1 MKNRMLSKRVY
12 FTVSSLM
19 MLVLFMFQFS
29 GIIRKKYNNFDE
41 NKYAVS
47 EKNDLNKNNVF
58 TVLTDEDKVVKSIS
72 GYIVYIGD
80 INTKTGNTVYE
91 WCNYT
96 KRNLLVY
103 KTVSQYHRYNEKYP
117 DAILIDSDYV
127 NIDRDIDTFS
137 LLTDYGINL
146 VFCTLPS
153 YSEISENQR
162 FEQLCGISPHSESVN
177 ASGLK
182 LYSGFLFGGEA
193 WYTKENDPDGK
204 FQNMKLT
211 MPWYNTSNATKT
223 YMSAVVESEDGSK
236 IDNEDQPAVIW
247 RKSHDHAYVFCINGD
262 YIKDISGIGILTA
275 IMSESKDLDI
285 YPVVDSQSVIVNNF
299 PMFSFENDD
308 AVEKY
313 YLRNTS
319 SLLENVIW
327 PDISNLAE
335 STGARFTFMAAP
347 QINYSDNNLVS
358 VREMDYFFRLFS
370 EISSEAGLTTTRDDA
385 TSIDEKLTADAGIFS
400 NYLSNYKFTSIIA
413 RKDELENVL
422 SSKNSLIDDVN
433 TIITDS
439 QDYSGTK
446 LFSYVND
453 NVINVECPVTSDKY
467 TYSDDFRQRCFQT
480 ALAYTNIEFNMTGVC
495 NPDDEKEL
503 WNEEIKSKSTA
514 LTSYMK
520 NSKQFTKCSISQA
533 DKRIRE
539 FMAADYSYKQ
549 NSSYVSLDI
558 TGDQNTARFIVRLR
572 TGEVENVS
580 GAVCT
585 KVEKGVYLI
594 TAQSKHVEMTIKQE
608 GKDENMYCC

>member
-12 FTVSSLM
+12 FTVSALM
-19 MLVLFMFQFS
+19 MLVIFMFQFS

-91 WCNYT
+91 WCSYT

-153 YSEISENQR
+153 YSAISENQR
-162 FEQLCGISPHSESVN
+162 FEQLCGISPHRESVN

-204 FQNMKLT
+204 FQNMNLT
-211 MPWYNTSNATKT
+211 IPWYNTSNATKT

-433 TIITDS
+433 TIVTDS
-439 QDYSGTK
+439 QDYGGTK

-453 NVINVECPVTSDKY
+453 NVINVECLVTSDKY

-480 ALAYTNIEFNMTGVC
+480 ALVYTNIEFNMTGVC

-520 NSKQFTKCSISQA
+520 NSKMFTKCSISQA

-549 NSSYVSLDI
+549 NNSYVSLDI
-558 TGDQNTARFIVRLR
+558 TGAQETARFIVRLR

-594 TAQSKHVEMTIKQE
+594 TAQSKHVEMTIKTE
-608 GKDENMYCC
+608 

>member
-12 FTVSSLM
+12 FTVSALM

-91 WCNYT
+91 WCSYT

-204 FQNMKLT
+204 FQNMNLT
-211 MPWYNTSNATKT
+211 IPWYNTSNATKT

-262 YIKDISGIGILTA
+262 YIKDISGMGILTA

-433 TIITDS
+433 TIVTDS
-439 QDYSGTK
+439 QDYGGTK

-480 ALAYTNIEFNMTGVC
+480 ALAYTSIEFNMTGVC

-520 NSKQFTKCSISQA
+520 NSKMFTKCSISQA

-558 TGDQNTARFIVRLR
+558 TGAQDMTRFIVRLR
-572 TGEVENVS
+572 TGDVENVS

-594 TAQSKHVEMTIKQE
+594 TAQSKHVEMTIKTE
-608 GKDENMYCC
+608 

>member
-12 FTVSSLM
+12 FTVSALM

-117 DAILIDSDYV
+117 DAVLIDSDYV
-127 NIDRDIDTFS
+127 NIDSDIDTFS

-153 YSEISENQR
+153 YSAISENQR
-162 FEQLCGISPHSESVN
+162 FEQLCGISPHRESVN

-262 YIKDISGIGILTA
+262 YIKDISGMGILTA

-433 TIITDS
+433 TIVTDS
-439 QDYSGTK
+439 QDYGGTK

-480 ALAYTNIEFNMTGVC
+480 ALAYTSIEFNMTGVC

-520 NSKQFTKCSISQA
+520 NSKMFTKCSISQA

-558 TGDQNTARFIVRLR
+558 TGAQETARFIVRLR

-594 TAQSKHVEMTIKQE
+594 TAQSKHVEMTIKTE
-608 GKDENMYCC
+608 

>member
-58 TVLTDEDKVVKSIS
+58 TVLTDEDKIVKSIS

-117 DAILIDSDYV
+117 DAVLIDSDYV
-127 NIDRDIDTFS
+127 NIDSDIDTFS

-153 YSEISENQR
+153 YSAISENQR
-162 FEQLCGISPHSESVN
+162 FEQLCGISPHRESVN

-433 TIITDS
+433 TIVTDS
-439 QDYSGTK
+439 QDYGGTK

-520 NSKQFTKCSISQA
+520 NSKMFTKCSISQA

-558 TGDQNTARFIVRLR
+558 TGAQDMTRFIVRLR
-572 TGEVENVS
+572 TGDVENVS

-594 TAQSKHVEMTIKQE
+594 TAQSKHVEMTIKTE
-608 GKDENMYCC
+608 

>member
-47 EKNDLNKNNVF
+47 EKNDLNNNNVF

-117 DAILIDSDYV
+117 DAVLIDSDYV
-127 NIDRDIDTFS
+127 NIDSDIDTFS

-153 YSEISENQR
+153 YSAISENQR
-162 FEQLCGISPHSESVN
+162 FEQLCGISPHRESVN

-182 LYSGFLFGGEA
+182 LYSGFLFGSEA

-433 TIITDS
+433 TIVTDS
-439 QDYSGTK
+439 QDYGGTK

-503 WNEEIKSKSTA
+503 WNEEIKLKSTA

-520 NSKQFTKCSISQA
+520 NSKMFTKCSISQA

-558 TGDQNTARFIVRLR
+558 TGAQDTARFIVRLR

-594 TAQSKHVEMTIKQE
+594 TAQSKHVEMTIKTE
-608 GKDENMYCC
+608 

>member
-12 FTVSSLM
+12 FTVSALM

-91 WCNYT
+91 WCSYT

-204 FQNMKLT
+204 FQNMNLT
-211 MPWYNTSNATKT
+211 IPWYNTSNATKT

-433 TIITDS
+433 TIVTDS
-439 QDYSGTK
+439 QDYGGTK

-514 LTSYMK
+514 LISYMK
-520 NSKQFTKCSISQA
+520 NSKMFTKCSISQA

-558 TGDQNTARFIVRLR
+558 TGAQETARFIVRLR

-594 TAQSKHVEMTIKQE
+594 TVQSKHVEMTIKTE
-608 GKDENMYCC
+608 

>member
-12 FTVSSLM
+12 FTVSALM

-117 DAILIDSDYV
+117 DAVLIDSDYV
-127 NIDRDIDTFS
+127 NIDSDIDTFS

-153 YSEISENQR
+153 YSAISENQR
-162 FEQLCGISPHSESVN
+162 FEQLCGISPHRESVN

-285 YPVVDSQSVIVNNF
+285 YPVVNSQSVIVNNF

-433 TIITDS
+433 TIVTDS
-439 QDYSGTK
+439 QDYGGTK

-520 NSKQFTKCSISQA
+520 NSKMFTKCSISQA

-558 TGDQNTARFIVRLR
+558 TGAQDMTRFIVRLR
-572 TGEVENVS
+572 TGDVENVS

-594 TAQSKHVEMTIKQE
+594 TAQSKHVEMTIKTE
-608 GKDENMYCC
+608 

>member
-12 FTVSSLM
+12 FTVSALM

-91 WCNYT
+91 WCSYT

-204 FQNMKLT
+204 FQNMNLT
-211 MPWYNTSNATKT
+211 IPWYNTSNATKT

-433 TIITDS
+433 TIVTDS
-439 QDYSGTK
+439 QDYGGTK

-520 NSKQFTKCSISQA
+520 NSKMFTKCSISQA

-558 TGDQNTARFIVRLR
+558 TGTQDTTRFIVRLR
-572 TGEVENVS
+572 TGDVENVS

-594 TAQSKHVEMTIKQE
+594 TAQSKHVEMTIKTE
-608 GKDENMYCC
+608 

>member
-12 FTVSSLM
+12 FTVSALM

-117 DAILIDSDYV
+117 DAVLIDSDYV
-127 NIDRDIDTFS
+127 NIDSDIDTFS

-153 YSEISENQR
+153 YSAISENQR
-162 FEQLCGISPHSESVN
+162 FEQLCGISPHRESVN

-433 TIITDS
+433 TIVTDS
-439 QDYSGTK
+439 QDYGGTK

-520 NSKQFTKCSISQA
+520 NSKMFTKCSISQA

-558 TGDQNTARFIVRLR
+558 TGAQDTARFIVRLR
-572 TGEVENVS
+572 TGDVENVS

-594 TAQSKHVEMTIKQE
+594 TAQSKHVEMTIKTE
-608 GKDENMYCC
+608 

>member
-12 FTVSSLM
+12 FTVSALM

-91 WCNYT
+91 WCSYT

-204 FQNMKLT
+204 FQNMNLT
-211 MPWYNTSNATKT
+211 IPWYNTSNATKT

-413 RKDELENVL
+413 RKDELENVS

-446 LFSYVND
+446 LFSYVN
-453 NVINVECPVTSDKY
+453 NNMLNVECPVTSDRY

-480 ALAYTNIEFNMTGVC
+480 ALAYNNIEFNMTGVC

-520 NSKQFTKCSISQA
+520 NSKMFTKCSISQA

-558 TGDQNTARFIVRLR
+558 TGAQETARFIVRLR

-594 TAQSKHVEMTIKQE
+594 TAQSKHVEMTIKTE
-608 GKDENMYCC
+608 

>member
-47 EKNDLNKNNVF
+47 EKNDLNNNNVF

-117 DAILIDSDYV
+117 DAVLIDSDYV
-127 NIDRDIDTFS
+127 NIDSDIDTFS

-153 YSEISENQR
+153 YSAISENQR
-162 FEQLCGISPHSESVN
+162 FEQLCGISPHRESVN

-335 STGARFTFMAAP
+335 STGVRFTFMAAP

-433 TIITDS
+433 TIVTDS
-439 QDYSGTK
+439 QDYGGTK

-520 NSKQFTKCSISQA
+520 NSKMFNKCSISQA

-558 TGDQNTARFIVRLR
+558 TGAQDTARFIVRLR

-594 TAQSKHVEMTIKQE
+594 TAQSKHVEMTIKTE
-608 GKDENMYCC
+608 

>member
-47 EKNDLNKNNVF
+47 EKNDLNNNNVF

-117 DAILIDSDYV
+117 DAVLIDSDYV
-127 NIDRDIDTFS
+127 NIDSDIDTFS

-153 YSEISENQR
+153 YSAISENQR
-162 FEQLCGISPHSESVN
+162 FEQLCGISPHRESVN

-433 TIITDS
+433 TIVTYS
-439 QDYSGTK
+439 QDYGGTK

-520 NSKQFTKCSISQA
+520 NSKRFTKCSISQA

-558 TGDQNTARFIVRLR
+558 TGAQDTARFIVRLR

-594 TAQSKHVEMTIKQE
+594 TAQSKHVEMTIKTE
-608 GKDENMYCC
+608 

>member
-117 DAILIDSDYV
+117 DAVLIDSDYV
-127 NIDRDIDTFS
+127 NIDSDIDTFS

-153 YSEISENQR
+153 YSAISENQR
-162 FEQLCGISPHSESVN
+162 FEQLCGISPHRESVN

-313 YLRNTS
+313 YFRNTS

-433 TIITDS
+433 TIVTDS
-439 QDYSGTK
+439 QDYGGKK

-520 NSKQFTKCSISQA
+520 NSKMFTKCSISQA

-558 TGDQNTARFIVRLR
+558 TGAQETARFIVRLR

-594 TAQSKHVEMTIKQE
+594 TAQSKHVEMTIKTE
-608 GKDENMYCC
+608 

>member
-117 DAILIDSDYV
+117 DAVLIDSDYV
-127 NIDRDIDTFS
+127 NIDSDIDTFS

-153 YSEISENQR
+153 YSAISENQR
-162 FEQLCGISPHSESVN
+162 FEQLCGISPHRESVN

-313 YLRNTS
+313 YFRNTS

-358 VREMDYFFRLFS
+358 VREMDYFFRLYS

-433 TIITDS
+433 TIVTDS
-439 QDYSGTK
+439 QDYGGTK

-520 NSKQFTKCSISQA
+520 NSKMFTKCSISQA

-558 TGDQNTARFIVRLR
+558 TGAQETARFIVRLR

-594 TAQSKHVEMTIKQE
+594 TAQSKHVEMTIKTE
-608 GKDENMYCC
+608 

>member
-41 NKYAVS
+41 NKYAVL
-47 EKNDLNKNNVF
+47 EKNDLNNNNVF

-117 DAILIDSDYV
+117 DAVLIDSDYV
-127 NIDRDIDTFS
+127 NIDSDIDTFS

-153 YSEISENQR
+153 YSAISENQR
-162 FEQLCGISPHSESVN
+162 FEQLCGISPHRESVN

-308 AVEKY
+308 TVEKY

-433 TIITDS
+433 TIVTDS
-439 QDYSGTK
+439 QDYGGTK

-467 TYSDDFRQRCFQT
+467 TYLDDFRQRCFQT

-503 WNEEIKSKSTA
+503 WNEEIKLKSTA

-520 NSKQFTKCSISQA
+520 NSKMFTKCSISQA

-558 TGDQNTARFIVRLR
+558 TGAQDTARFIVRLR

-594 TAQSKHVEMTIKQE
+594 TAQSKHVEMTIKTE
-608 GKDENMYCC
+608 

>member
-47 EKNDLNKNNVF
+47 EKNDLNNNNVF

-117 DAILIDSDYV
+117 DAVLIDSDYV
-127 NIDRDIDTFS
+127 NIDSDIDTFS

-153 YSEISENQR
+153 YSAISENQR
-162 FEQLCGISPHSESVN
+162 FEQLCGISPHTESVN

-467 TYSDDFRQRCFQT
+467 TYADDFRQRCFQT

-520 NSKQFTKCSISQA
+520 NSKMFTKCSISQA

-594 TAQSKHVEMTIKQE
+594 TAQSKHVEMTIKTE
-608 GKDENMYCC
+608 

>member
-47 EKNDLNKNNVF
+47 EKNDLNNNNVF

-117 DAILIDSDYV
+117 DAVLIDSDYV
-127 NIDRDIDTFS
+127 NIDSDIDTFS

-153 YSEISENQR
+153 YSAISENQR
-162 FEQLCGISPHSESVN
+162 FEQLCGISPHRESVN

-433 TIITDS
+433 TIVTDS
-439 QDYSGTK
+439 QDYGGTK

-514 LTSYMK
+514 LISYMK
-520 NSKQFTKCSISQA
+520 NSKMFTKCSISQA

-558 TGDQNTARFIVRLR
+558 TGAQETARFIVRLR

-594 TAQSKHVEMTIKQE
+594 TVQSKHVEMTIKTE
-608 GKDENMYCC
+608 

>member
-162 FEQLCGISPHSESVN
+162 FEQLSGISPHSESVN

-204 FQNMKLT
+204 FQNMNLT
-211 MPWYNTSNATKT
+211 IPWYNTSNATKT

-433 TIITDS
+433 TIVTDS
-439 QDYSGTK
+439 QDYGGTK

-520 NSKQFTKCSISQA
+520 NSKMFTKCSISQA

-558 TGDQNTARFIVRLR
+558 TGAQETARFIVRLR

-594 TAQSKHVEMTIKQE
+594 TAQSKHVEMTIKTE
-608 GKDENMYCC
+608 

>member
-12 FTVSSLM
+12 FTVSALM

-91 WCNYT
+91 WCSYT

-127 NIDRDIDTFS
+127 NIDSDIDTFS

-153 YSEISENQR
+153 YSAISENQR
-162 FEQLCGISPHSESVN
+162 FEQLCGISPHRESVN

-211 MPWYNTSNATKT
+211 IPWYNTSNATKT

-262 YIKDISGIGILTA
+262 YIKDISGMGILTA

-370 EISSEAGLTTTRDDA
+370 EISSEVGLTTTRDDA

-433 TIITDS
+433 TIVTDS
-439 QDYSGTK
+439 QDYGGTK

-453 NVINVECPVTSDKY
+453 DVINVECPVTSDKY

-520 NSKQFTKCSISQA
+520 NSKMFTKCSISQA

-558 TGDQNTARFIVRLR
+558 TGAQETARFIVRLR

-594 TAQSKHVEMTIKQE
+594 TAQSKHVEMTIKTE
-608 GKDENMYCC
+608 

>member
-47 EKNDLNKNNVF
+47 EKNDLNNNNVF

-117 DAILIDSDYV
+117 DAVLIDSDYV
-127 NIDRDIDTFS
+127 NIDSDIDTFS

-153 YSEISENQR
+153 YSAISENQR

-433 TIITDS
+433 TIVTDS
-439 QDYSGTK
+439 QDYGGTK

-480 ALAYTNIEFNMTGVC
+480 ALAYTSIEFNMTGVC

-520 NSKQFTKCSISQA
+520 NSKMFTKCSISQA

-558 TGDQNTARFIVRLR
+558 TGAQETARFIVRLR

-594 TAQSKHVEMTIKQE
+594 TAQSKHVEMTIKTE
-608 GKDENMYCC
+608 

>member
-47 EKNDLNKNNVF
+47 EKNDLNNNNVF
-58 TVLTDEDKVVKSIS
+58 IVLTDEDKVVKSIS

-117 DAILIDSDYV
+117 DAVLIDSDYV
-127 NIDRDIDTFS
+127 NIDSDIDTFS

-153 YSEISENQR
+153 YSAISENQR
-162 FEQLCGISPHSESVN
+162 FEQLCGISPHRESVN

-433 TIITDS
+433 TIVTDS
-439 QDYSGTK
+439 QDYGGTK

-480 ALAYTNIEFNMTGVC
+480 ALAYTNIEFNMTGIC

-520 NSKQFTKCSISQA
+520 NSKMFTKCSISQA

-549 NSSYVSLDI
+549 NRSYVSLDI
-558 TGDQNTARFIVRLR
+558 TGAQETARFIVRLR

-585 KVEKGVYLI
+585 KVENGVYLI
-594 TAQSKHVEMTIKQE
+594 TAQSKHVEMTIKTE
-608 GKDENMYCC
+608 

>member
-47 EKNDLNKNNVF
+47 EKNDLNNNNVF

-91 WCNYT
+91 WCSYT

-204 FQNMKLT
+204 FQNMNLT
-211 MPWYNTSNATKT
+211 IPWYNTSNATKT

-422 SSKNSLIDDVN
+422 SSKNNLIDDVN
-433 TIITDS
+433 TIVTDS
-439 QDYSGTK
+439 QDYGGTK
-446 LFSYVND
+446 LFSYIND

-520 NSKQFTKCSISQA
+520 NSKMFTKCSISQA

-558 TGDQNTARFIVRLR
+558 TGAQDTTRFIVRLR

-594 TAQSKHVEMTIKQE
+594 TAQSKHVEMTIKTE
-608 GKDENMYCC
+608 

>member
-47 EKNDLNKNNVF
+47 EKNDLNNNNVF

-117 DAILIDSDYV
+117 DAVLIDSDYV
-127 NIDRDIDTFS
+127 NIDSDIDTFS

-153 YSEISENQR
+153 YSAINGNQR
-162 FEQLCGISPHSESVN
+162 FEQLCGISPHRESVN

-182 LYSGFLFGGEA
+182 LYSGFLLGGEA

-308 AVEKY
+308 TVEKY

-433 TIITDS
+433 TIVTDS
-439 QDYSGTK
+439 QDYGGTK

-520 NSKQFTKCSISQA
+520 NSKMFTKCSISQA

-549 NSSYVSLDI
+549 NRSYVSLDI
-558 TGDQNTARFIVRLR
+558 TGAQETARFIVRLR

-585 KVEKGVYLI
+585 KVEKDVYLI
-594 TAQSKHVEMTIKQE
+594 TAQSKHVEMTIKTE
-608 GKDENMYCC
+608 

>member
-204 FQNMKLT
+204 FQNMNLT
-211 MPWYNTSNATKT
+211 IPWYNTSNATKT

-433 TIITDS
+433 TIVTDS
-439 QDYSGTK
+439 QDYGGTK

-520 NSKQFTKCSISQA
+520 NSKMFTKCSISQA

-558 TGDQNTARFIVRLR
+558 TGAQETARFIVRLR

-594 TAQSKHVEMTIKQE
+594 TAQSKHVEMTIKTE
-608 GKDENMYCC
+608 

>member
-117 DAILIDSDYV
+117 DAVLIDSDYV
-127 NIDRDIDTFS
+127 NIDSDIDTFS

-153 YSEISENQR
+153 YSAISENQR
-162 FEQLCGISPHSESVN
+162 FEQLCGISPHRESVN

-433 TIITDS
+433 TIVTDS
-439 QDYSGTK
+439 QDYGGTK

-520 NSKQFTKCSISQA
+520 NSKMFTKCSISQA

-558 TGDQNTARFIVRLR
+558 TGAQDMTRFIVRLR
-572 TGEVENVS
+572 TGDVENVS

-594 TAQSKHVEMTIKQE
+594 TAQSKHVEMTIKTE
-608 GKDENMYCC
+608 

>member
-117 DAILIDSDYV
+117 DAVLIDSDYV
-127 NIDRDIDTFS
+127 NIDSDIDTFS

-153 YSEISENQR
+153 YSAISENQR
-162 FEQLCGISPHSESVN
+162 FEQLCGISPHRESVN

-262 YIKDISGIGILTA
+262 YIKDISGMGILTA

-433 TIITDS
+433 TIVTDS
-439 QDYSGTK
+439 QDYGGTK

-520 NSKQFTKCSISQA
+520 NSKMFTKCSISQA

-558 TGDQNTARFIVRLR
+558 TGAQDTARFIVRLR
-572 TGEVENVS
+572 TGDVENVS

-594 TAQSKHVEMTIKQE
+594 TAQSKHVEMTIKTE
-608 GKDENMYCC
+608 

>member
-117 DAILIDSDYV
+117 DAVLIDSDYV
-127 NIDRDIDTFS
+127 NIDSDIDTFS

-153 YSEISENQR
+153 YSAISENQR
-162 FEQLCGISPHSESVN
+162 FEQLCGISPHRESVN

-262 YIKDISGIGILTA
+262 YIKDISGMGILTA

-433 TIITDS
+433 TIVTDS
-439 QDYSGTK
+439 QDYGRTK

-520 NSKQFTKCSISQA
+520 NSKMFTKCSISQA

-558 TGDQNTARFIVRLR
+558 TGAQETARFIVRLR

-594 TAQSKHVEMTIKQE
+594 TAQSKHVEMTIKTE
-608 GKDENMYCC
+608 

>member
-12 FTVSSLM
+12 FTVSALM

-117 DAILIDSDYV
+117 DAVLIDSDYV
-127 NIDRDIDTFS
+127 NIDSDIDTFS

-153 YSEISENQR
+153 YSAISENQR
-162 FEQLCGISPHSESVN
+162 FEQLCGISPHRESVN

-262 YIKDISGIGILTA
+262 YIKDISGMGILTA

-347 QINYSDNNLVS
+347 QMNYSDNNLVS

-433 TIITDS
+433 TIVTDS
-439 QDYSGTK
+439 QDYGGTK

-480 ALAYTNIEFNMTGVC
+480 ALVYTSIEFNMTGVC

-520 NSKQFTKCSISQA
+520 NSKMFTKCSISQA

-558 TGDQNTARFIVRLR
+558 TGAQETARFIVRLR
-572 TGEVENVS
+572 TGDVENVS

-594 TAQSKHVEMTIKQE
+594 TAQSKHVEMTIKTE
-608 GKDENMYCC
+608 

>member
-47 EKNDLNKNNVF
+47 EKNDLNNNNVF

-117 DAILIDSDYV
+117 DAVLIDSDYV
-127 NIDRDIDTFS
+127 NIDSDIDTFS

-153 YSEISENQR
+153 YSAISENQR
-162 FEQLCGISPHSESVN
+162 FEQLCGISPHRESVN

-385 TSIDEKLTADAGIFS
+385 TSIDEKLTADADIFS

-433 TIITDS
+433 TIVTDS
-439 QDYSGTK
+439 QDYGGTK

-480 ALAYTNIEFNMTGVC
+480 ALAYTNIEFNMTGIC

-520 NSKQFTKCSISQA
+520 NSKMFTKCSISQA

-549 NSSYVSLDI
+549 NRSYVSLDI
-558 TGDQNTARFIVRLR
+558 TGAQETARFIVRLR

-585 KVEKGVYLI
+585 KVENGVYLI
-594 TAQSKHVEMTIKQE
+594 TAQSKHVEMTIKTE
-608 GKDENMYCC
+608 

>member
-47 EKNDLNKNNVF
+47 EKNDLNNNNVF

-117 DAILIDSDYV
+117 DAVLIDSDYV
-127 NIDRDIDTFS
+127 NIDSDIDTFS

-153 YSEISENQR
+153 YSAISENQR
-162 FEQLCGISPHSESVN
+162 FEQLCGISPHRESVN

-182 LYSGFLFGGEA
+182 LYSGFLLGGEA

-433 TIITDS
+433 TIVTDS
-439 QDYSGTK
+439 QDYGGTK

-520 NSKQFTKCSISQA
+520 NSKMFTKCSISQA

-558 TGDQNTARFIVRLR
+558 TGAQETARFIVRLR

-594 TAQSKHVEMTIKQE
+594 TAQSKHVEMTIKTE
-608 GKDENMYCC
+608 

>member
-19 MLVLFMFQFS
+19 VLVLFMFQFS

-47 EKNDLNKNNVF
+47 EKNDLNNNNVF

-117 DAILIDSDYV
+117 DAVLIDSDYV
-127 NIDRDIDTFS
+127 NIDSDIDTFS

-153 YSEISENQR
+153 YSAISENQR
-162 FEQLCGISPHSESVN
+162 FEQLCGISPHRESVN

-182 LYSGFLFGGEA
+182 LYSGFLLGGEA

-262 YIKDISGIGILTA
+262 YIKDISGMGILTA

-433 TIITDS
+433 TIVTDS
-439 QDYSGTK
+439 QDYGGTK

-480 ALAYTNIEFNMTGVC
+480 ALAYTSIEFNMTGVC

-520 NSKQFTKCSISQA
+520 NSKMFTKCSISQA

-558 TGDQNTARFIVRLR
+558 TGAQETARFIVRLR

-594 TAQSKHVEMTIKQE
+594 TAQSKHVEMTIKTE
-608 GKDENMYCC
+608 

>member
-117 DAILIDSDYV
+117 DAVLIDSDYV
-127 NIDRDIDTFS
+127 NIDSDIDTFS

-153 YSEISENQR
+153 YSAISENQR
-162 FEQLCGISPHSESVN
+162 FEQLCGISPHRESVN

-262 YIKDISGIGILTA
+262 YIKDISGMGILTA

-433 TIITDS
+433 TIVTDS
-439 QDYSGTK
+439 QDYGGTK

-520 NSKQFTKCSISQA
+520 NSKMFTKCSISQA

-558 TGDQNTARFIVRLR
+558 TGAQDTARFIVRLR

-594 TAQSKHVEMTIKQE
+594 TAQSKHVEMTIKTE
-608 GKDENMYCC
+608 

>member
-12 FTVSSLM
+12 FTVSALM

-47 EKNDLNKNNVF
+47 EKNDLNNNNVF

-117 DAILIDSDYV
+117 DAVLIDSDYV
-127 NIDRDIDTFS
+127 NIDSDIDTFS

-153 YSEISENQR
+153 YSAISENQR
-162 FEQLCGISPHSESVN
+162 FEQLCGISPHRESVN

-433 TIITDS
+433 TIVTDS
-439 QDYSGTK
+439 QDYGGTK

-520 NSKQFTKCSISQA
+520 NSKMFTKCSISQA

-558 TGDQNTARFIVRLR
+558 TGAQDTARFIVRLR

-594 TAQSKHVEMTIKQE
+594 TAQSKHVEMTIKTE
-608 GKDENMYCC
+608 

>member
-1 MKNRMLSKRVY
+1 M
-12 FTVSSLM
+12 
-19 MLVLFMFQFS
+19 
-29 GIIRKKYNNFDE
+29 
-41 NKYAVS
+41 
-47 EKNDLNKNNVF
+47 F

-204 FQNMKLT
+204 FQNMNLT
-211 MPWYNTSNATKT
+211 IPWYNTSNATKT

-433 TIITDS
+433 TIVTDS
-439 QDYSGTK
+439 QDYGGTK

-520 NSKQFTKCSISQA
+520 NSKMFTKCSISQA

-558 TGDQNTARFIVRLR
+558 TGAQDTARFIVRLR
-572 TGEVENVS
+572 TGGVENVS

-594 TAQSKHVEMTIKQE
+594 TAQSKHVEMTIKTE
-608 GKDENMYCC
+608 

>member
-29 GIIRKKYNNFDE
+29 GLIRKKYNTFDE

-47 EKNDLNKNNVF
+47 EKNDLNNNNVF

-117 DAILIDSDYV
+117 DAVLIDSDYV
-127 NIDRDIDTFS
+127 NIDSDIDTFS

-153 YSEISENQR
+153 YSAISENQR
-162 FEQLCGISPHSESVN
+162 FEQLCGISPHRESVN

-433 TIITDS
+433 TIVTDS
-439 QDYSGTK
+439 QDYGGTK

-480 ALAYTNIEFNMTGVC
+480 ALAYTNIEFNMTGIC

-520 NSKQFTKCSISQA
+520 NSKMFTKCSISQA

-549 NSSYVSLDI
+549 NRSYVSLDI
-558 TGDQNTARFIVRLR
+558 TGAQETARFIVRLR

-585 KVEKGVYLI
+585 KVENGVYLI
-594 TAQSKHVEMTIKQE
+594 TAQSKHVEMTIKTE
-608 GKDENMYCC
+608 

>member
-1 MKNRMLSKRVY
+1 MLSKRVY
-12 FTVSSLM
+12 FTVSALM

-117 DAILIDSDYV
+117 DAVLIDSDYV
-127 NIDRDIDTFS
+127 NIDSDIDTFS

-153 YSEISENQR
+153 YSAISENQR
-162 FEQLCGISPHSESVN
+162 FEQLCGISPHRESVN

-193 WYTKENDPDGK
+193 WYTKENNPDGK

-433 TIITDS
+433 TIVTDS
-439 QDYSGTK
+439 QDYGGTK

-520 NSKQFTKCSISQA
+520 NSKMFTKCSISQA

-558 TGDQNTARFIVRLR
+558 TGAQETARFIVRLR

-594 TAQSKHVEMTIKQE
+594 TAQSKHVEMTIKTE
-608 GKDENMYCC
+608 

>member
-91 WCNYT
+91 WCSYT

-127 NIDRDIDTFS
+127 NIDSDIDTFS

-153 YSEISENQR
+153 YSAISENQR
-162 FEQLCGISPHSESVN
+162 FEQLCGISPHRESVN

-433 TIITDS
+433 TIVTDS
-439 QDYSGTK
+439 QDYGGTK

-520 NSKQFTKCSISQA
+520 NSKMFTKCSISQA

-549 NSSYVSLDI
+549 NSSYASLDI
-558 TGDQNTARFIVRLR
+558 TGAQETARFIVRLR

-594 TAQSKHVEMTIKQE
+594 TAQSKHVEMTIKTE
-608 GKDENMYCC
+608 

>member
-47 EKNDLNKNNVF
+47 EKNDLNNNNVF

-117 DAILIDSDYV
+117 DAVLIDSDYV
-127 NIDRDIDTFS
+127 NIDSDIDTFS

-153 YSEISENQR
+153 YSAISENQR
-162 FEQLCGISPHSESVN
+162 FEQLCGISPHRESVN

-182 LYSGFLFGGEA
+182 LYSGFLLGGEA

-347 QINYSDNNLVS
+347 QINYSDNNFVS

-433 TIITDS
+433 TIVTDS
-439 QDYSGTK
+439 QDYGGTK

-480 ALAYTNIEFNMTGVC
+480 AFAYTNIEFNMTGVC

-503 WNEEIKSKSTA
+503 WNEEIKLKSTA

-520 NSKQFTKCSISQA
+520 NSKMFTKCSISQA

-558 TGDQNTARFIVRLR
+558 TGAQDTARFIVRLR

-594 TAQSKHVEMTIKQE
+594 TAQSKHVEMTIKTE
-608 GKDENMYCC
+608 

>member
-47 EKNDLNKNNVF
+47 EKNDLNNNNVF

-117 DAILIDSDYV
+117 DAVLIDSDYV
-127 NIDRDIDTFS
+127 NIDSDIDTFS

-153 YSEISENQR
+153 YSAISENQR
-162 FEQLCGISPHSESVN
+162 FEQLCGISPHRESVN

-308 AVEKY
+308 TVEKY

-433 TIITDS
+433 TIVTDS
-439 QDYSGTK
+439 QDYGGTK

-467 TYSDDFRQRCFQT
+467 TYLDDFRQRCFQT

-503 WNEEIKSKSTA
+503 WNEEIKLKSTA

-520 NSKQFTKCSISQA
+520 NSKVFTKCSISQA

-558 TGDQNTARFIVRLR
+558 TGAQDTARFIVRLR

-594 TAQSKHVEMTIKQE
+594 TAQSKHVEMTIKTE
-608 GKDENMYCC
+608 

>member
-117 DAILIDSDYV
+117 DAVLIDSDYV
-127 NIDRDIDTFS
+127 NIDSDIDTFS

-153 YSEISENQR
+153 YSAISENQR
-162 FEQLCGISPHSESVN
+162 FEQLCGISPHRESVN

-313 YLRNTS
+313 YFRNTS

-433 TIITDS
+433 TIVTDS
-439 QDYSGTK
+439 QDYGGTK
-446 LFSYVND
+446 LFSYVKD

-520 NSKQFTKCSISQA
+520 NSKMFTKCSISQA

-558 TGDQNTARFIVRLR
+558 TGAQETARFIVRLR

-594 TAQSKHVEMTIKQE
+594 TAQSKHVEMTIKTE
-608 GKDENMYCC
+608 